1 MATNPLSLQ
10 ELLRLALDSPVIW
23 LCEAELLPTDLEWI
37 ALSLNEAQSGDL
49 LLLQPTELDQ
59 DILQHAQEKGVA
71 AGLVIGK
78 VKEEI
83 NVNDYPIPIG
93 YVEEEPNVNKREI
106 QKRLLAVL
114 INARAA
120 VVERGARIHAQ
131 LAQLEAEGKG
141 LDGLVKMMAEI
152 TARGIILQDKRGV
165 VLAHHPSSTLLSI
178 WEDILSQLGE
188 LRNFPEPLLDR
199 KRVGSQPAIFNQDIA
214 GGLSCLIAPVVV
226 GEMARGYLTM
236 VGIRGEFDSL
246 DYLVAEQGSLVCAI
260 EMARNK
266 AIRET
271 EKRLKGDLLS
281 ALLQENLTPRDASLW
296 LQTMGLDP
304 RQTHVA
310 LRFIWDAAY
319 SPSRRR
325 LETIIN
331 GEIARRA
338 LRAIVHPMGS
348 EVICFCAL
356 ADEVGKPQKAIE
368 LGKAVLEQA
377 VREYPQ
383 IPVRCGIGT
392 PALVLEEWR
401 QSFTRAGQALDM
413 ARRLNEKKPLY
424 YSDLSVYRLLLQMEH
439 SPELM
444 AFQEEILGPLLA
456 IDNPEELLHTLE
468 AFFAHN
474 GNLSQTAEALYI
486 HRNTLVYRLERI
498 AAITNIELDKP
509 ENRLAIQLAMHIYR
523 MTRPLEPNPPHP

>member
-1 MATNPLSLQ
+1 MSLNPITLQ
-10 ELLRLALDSPVIW
+10 ELLRLALDIPVEW
-23 LCEAELLPTDLEWI
+23 LCKAEEIPEFVEWV
-37 ALSLNEAQSGDL
+37 ALNLTEAQQGDL
-49 LLLQPTELDQ
+49 LLLQPNELEPSLIQ
-59 DILQHAQEKGVA
+59 KAYEKGVA
-71 AGLVIGK
+71 ALLILGK
-78 VKEEI
+78 PNNPNEI
-83 NVNDYPIPIG
+83 EVCPLPIG
-93 YVEEEPNVNKREI
+93 WINPERPIHKREI
-106 QKRLLAVL
+106 QKLLLAVL

-141 LDGLVKMMAEI
+141 LEGLVKTMAEI
-152 TARGIILQDKRGV
+152 TARGVILLDKRGV
-165 VLAHHPSSTLLSI
+165 VLAHHPSSTLGAI
-178 WEDILSQLGE
+178 WNDILSQLGE

-199 KRVGSQPAIFNQDIA
+199 KRVGSQPTIFNQDIA
-214 GGLSCLIAPVVV
+214 GGLSCIIAPVVV
-226 GEMARGYLTM
+226 GEIARGYLTL
-236 VGIRGEFDSL
+236 VGIQGEFDSL

-304 RQTHVA
+304 RQVHIA
-310 LRFIWDAAY
+310 LRFMWDAPYA
-319 SPSRRR
+319 PSRRR

-331 GEIARRA
+331 GEIAHRA

-356 ADEVGKPQKAIE
+356 PDETGKPQKAID
-368 LGKAVLEQA
+368 LGVAVLKQA
-377 VREYPQ
+377 AREYPQ
-383 IPVRCGIGT
+383 VPVRCGIGT
-392 PALVLEEWR
+392 PALELEDWR

-444 AFQEEILGPLLA
+444 SFQEEILGPLLA
-456 IDNPEELLHTLE
+456 IENPEELLHTLE

-498 AAITNIELDKP
+498 A
-509 ENRLAIQLAMHIYR
+509 
-523 MTRPLEPNPPHP
+523 

>member
-1 MATNPLSLQ
+1 MPTNQLSLL
-10 ELLRLALDSPVIW
+10 ELLRLALTTAVEW
-23 LCEAELLPTDLEWI
+23 LCEPSSLPSSVEWV
-37 ALSLNEAQSGDL
+37 AVSLSEAQAGDL
-49 LLLQPTELDQ
+49 FIVEAAEFSTKLIHQARQ
-59 DILQHAQEKGVA
+59 KGVSA
-71 AGLVIGK
+71 LLVLGQPAQVAPPADCSLPVGLLADVTAS
-78 VKEEI
+78 
-83 NVNDYPIPIG
+83 
-93 YVEEEPNVNKREI
+93 KREV

-114 INARAA
+114 INARTA
-120 VVERGARIHAQ
+120 VVERGVRIHTQ

-141 LDGLVKMMAEI
+141 LDGLVRAMAEL
-152 TARGIILQDKRGV
+152 TARGVILQDKRGV
-165 VLAHHPSSTLLSI
+165 ILAQHPSSTLSGL
-178 WEDILSQLGE
+178 WGDILAQLSE

-199 KRVGSQPAIFNQDIA
+199 KRVGSQPSIFCQDIE
-214 GGLSCLIAPVVV
+214 GGLACLIAPVVV
-226 GEMARGYLTM
+226 GEMARGYLSL

-260 EMARNK
+260 EMARTK

-271 EKRLKGDLLS
+271 EKRLKGDLLA
-281 ALLQENLTPRDASLW
+281 ALLQENLSARDASLW

-310 LRFIWDAAY
+310 LRFIWDASV

-325 LETIIN
+325 LETIVN
-331 GEIARRA
+331 GEIARRS

-356 ADEVGKPQKAIE
+356 PEESVRPQKAID
-368 LGKAVLEQA
+368 LGEAVLAQA
-377 VREYPQ
+377 NREYPHS
-383 IPVRCGIGT
+383 PVRCGIGT
-392 PALVLEEWR
+392 PALELEEWR

-413 ARRLNEKKPLY
+413 ARRLNEKNPLY
-424 YSDLSVYRLLLQMEH
+424 YSDLSVYRLLLQLEH

-444 AFQEEILGPLLA
+444 AFQEEILGALLA
-456 IDNPEELLHTLE
+456 TDNPEELLHTLE

-498 AAITNIELDKP
+498 SAITKIELDKP
-509 ENRLAIQLAMHIYR
+509 ENRLAIQLALHIHR
-523 MTRPLEPNPPHP
+523 MTRPLEQPATAS

>member
-1 MATNPLSLQ
+1 MSLNPLTLQ
-10 ELLRLALDSPVIW
+10 ELLRLALDIPVEW
-23 LCEAELLPTDLEWI
+23 LCKPEEIPEYVEWV
-37 ALSLNEAQSGDL
+37 ALNLGEAQPGDL
-49 LLLQPTELDQ
+49 LLLLPSELDSP
-59 DILQHAQEKGVA
+59 IMEKAHEKGVA
-71 AGLVIGK
+71 AFLILGK
-78 VKEEI
+78 LNNPLNLEEC
-83 NVNDYPIPIG
+83 PLPIG
-93 YVEEEPNVNKREI
+93 SITLERTLTKREI
-106 QKRLLAVL
+106 QKLLLAVL

-141 LDGLVKMMAEI
+141 LDGLVKTMAEI
-152 TARGIILQDKRGV
+152 TARGVILLDKRGV
-165 VLAHHPSSTLLSI
+165 VLAHHPSSTLSAI
-178 WEDILSQLGE
+178 WNDIISQLGE

-199 KRVGSQPAIFNQDIA
+199 KRVGSQPSIITQDIA

-304 RQTHVA
+304 RQAHIA
-310 LRFIWDAAY
+310 LRFIWDAPY

-325 LETIIN
+325 LETIVN
-331 GEIARRA
+331 GEIAHRA

-356 ADEVGKPQKAIE
+356 PDEEGKPQKAID
-368 LGKAVLEQA
+368 LGDAVLKQA
-377 VREYPQ
+377 AREYPQ
-383 IPVRCGIGT
+383 VPVRCGIGT

-444 AFQEEILGPLLA
+444 SFQEEILGPLLA
-456 IDNPEELLHTLE
+456 IENPEELLHTLE

-498 AAITNIELDKP
+498 AAITNIDLDKP
-509 ENRLAIQLAMHIYR
+509 ENRLAIQ
-523 MTRPLEPNPPHP
+523 